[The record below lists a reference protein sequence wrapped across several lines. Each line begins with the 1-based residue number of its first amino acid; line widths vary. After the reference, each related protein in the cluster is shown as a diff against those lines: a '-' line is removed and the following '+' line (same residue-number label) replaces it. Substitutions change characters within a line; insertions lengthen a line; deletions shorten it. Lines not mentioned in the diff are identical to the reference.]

1 MSKGDGFMNYIDEI
15 LKYQPINEQEE
26 TDKDIILKYIKDY
39 PHNILLRDNQVAHM
53 TSSAIILN
61 KDHTKMLMI
70 HHNIYKTWTWVG
82 GHADGESDMLKLAIK
97 EAQEETG
104 IKDFDVA
111 TDIATID
118 ILLVDSHIKK
128 GKYVA
133 PHLHLNVAYVLEAH
147 EDHDL
152 VLNEDETSGLKWV
165 PIEEIDTYSGEL
177 SIIYVYHKMLKKVGI
192 FRDIS

>member
-1 MSKGDGFMNYIDEI
+1 MNYIEEI
-15 LKYQPINEQEE
+15 RNYEPINEQES
-26 TDKDIILKYIKDY
+26 TDKEIILKYIEDY
-39 PHNILLRDNQVAHM
+39 SHNILLRENQVAHM

-82 GHADGESDMLKLAIK
+82 GHADGEDDMLKLALK
-97 EAQEETG
+97 EAEEETG
-104 IKDFDVA
+104 IKQFDVI

-133 PHLHLNVAYVLEAH
+133 PHLHLNVAYVFEAY
-147 EDHDL
+147 ENHDL
-152 VLNEDETSGLKWV
+152 VLNKDETSGLKWI
-165 PIEEIDTYSGEL
+165 PLEEIENYSGEP
-177 SIIYVYHKMLKKVGI
+177 SIIYVYHKMLEKVGF
-192 FRDIS
+192 FRGIS

>member
-1 MSKGDGFMNYIDEI
+1 MNYIDEI
-15 LKYQPINEQEE
+15 LKYKPINEQEE
-26 TDKDIILKYIKDY
+26 TDKDIILKYIEDY

-82 GHADGESDMLKLAIK
+82 GHADGESDMLKLAVK

-147 EDHDL
+147 DDHDL

-165 PIEEIDTYSGEL
+165 PIEEIDTYSGEP